1 MKLSQS
7 LVALTAL
14 FTGVSAQVDAAA
26 ASAQSDSYDYVS
38 ASPTVCVRQR
48 SVSVWLTVP

>member
-7 LVALTAL
+7 LVALTAF
-14 FTGVSAQVDAAA
+14 FTGVSARPQVDAAA

-38 ASPTVCVRQR
+38 ASHTVCVRREAFQ
-48 SVSVWLTVP
+48 SG